1 MSKVSAKLKGYMVTV
16 KPDGKTE
23 CVETHH
29 RYLDIYV
36 MAFSE
41 ETPTTLRF
49 LVNGTDDADVSEKAK
64 KMAEDIYSRRNKDF
78 PYLGRSYRSLDVFKG
93 TPIQICT
100 ESFKTVYYYEW
111 DDMIHPKET
120 DKLPDGYARTNKDVY
135 IEQKKS
141 TSKKNVTK
149 ESLLNKTLRTLMTSE
164 FKNRTQA
171 YLNSLS
177 GSEKVVN
184 WATENMCELMKNS
197 TKAELSVFWKLHKSK
212 IKFLYQAPF
221 LFKTN
226 IYFADFYLQDKN
238 LILEIDGEY
247 HETQEQKANDRK
259 RDSDFKKHGI
269 KTVRIP
275 NNVALD
281 GRKLSKALKNAG
293 IEKWHDVYV
302 YCPSDYE

>member
-1 MSKVSAKLKGYMVTV
+1 MVTV
-16 KPDGKTE
+16 PPKGAAS
-23 CVETHH
+23 CIETHH
-29 RYLDIYV
+29 CYRDVYV
-36 MAFSE
+36 MAFGVES
-41 ETPTTLRF
+41 PTTMRF
-49 LVNGTDDADVSEKAK
+49 LLNAVDEKEAKSEAK
-64 KMAEDIYSRRNKDF
+64 KMAKDIYTRREKDF
-78 PYLGRSYRSLDVFKG
+78 PYLGKSYRSLDVFKG
-93 TPIQICT
+93 TPIQICP

-120 DKLPDGYARTNKDVY
+120 DKLPYGYARTNKDVY
-135 IEQKKS
+135 IAQKKA
-141 TSKKNVTK
+141 TSKKNATK

-171 YLNSLS
+171 YLDSLS

-275 NNVALD
+275 NKVALD
-281 GRKLSKALKNAG
+281 GRKLSKALKDAG

-302 YCPSDYE
+302 YCPSDYK